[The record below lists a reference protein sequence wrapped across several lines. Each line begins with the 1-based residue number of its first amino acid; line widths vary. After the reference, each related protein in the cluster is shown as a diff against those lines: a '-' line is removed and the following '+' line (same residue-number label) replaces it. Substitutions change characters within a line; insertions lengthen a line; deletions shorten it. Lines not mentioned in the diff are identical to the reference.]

1 MIEDDNPRVASGRK
15 LGLLE
20 LSLCALLTGIVLL
33 TFAQVLFRYVFQT
46 SLAWTEELARFMFI
60 WLAALG
66 AAYAFKKRAH
76 FLLRFLVDKLSVGK
90 RMVVETLAVFLMA
103 CFLAVFIVYAV
114 FYVHSVAGQQ
124 SPGTGLS
131 KAAPASAAVVGGVLM
146 LYYIFR
152 NWIEDIR
159 NRSSNPCAESRKS
172 ELQEESPGGDRGFGG
187 RA

>member
-1 MIEDDNPRVASGRK
+1 MIEDDNLRVASGRK

-76 FLLRFLVDKLSVGK
+76 FLLRFLVDKLSVRK

-103 CFLAVFIVYAV
+103 GFLAVFIVYAV
-114 FYVHSVAGQQ
+114 FYVHSVAGQK

-131 KAAPASAAVVGGVLM
+131 KAVPASAAVVGSVLM
-146 LYYIFR
+146 LYYIVR

-159 NRSSNPCAESRKS
+159 NRSSNPGAESRKS
-172 ELQEESPGGDRGFGG
+172 ELQEKSPGGDRGFGG

>member
-1 MIEDDNPRVASGRK
+1 MIEDDNPRAASSRK

-76 FLLRFLVDKLSVGK
+76 FLLRFLLDRLPLRK
-90 RMVVETLAVFLMA
+90 RMVVETLAVFFMA
-103 CFLAVFIVYAV
+103 GFLAVFIVYAV
-114 FYVHSVAGQQ
+114 FYVQSVAGQK

-131 KAAPASAAVVGGVLM
+131 KAVPASAAVVGGVLM

-152 NWIEDIR
+152 NWIEDTL
-159 NRSSNPCAESRKS
+159 K
-172 ELQEESPGGDRGFGG
+172 SPGGDRGLSG

>member
-1 MIEDDNPRVASGRK
+1 MIEDDNPRLATSRK

-20 LSLCALLTGIVLL
+20 LSLCALLTGIVLA

-76 FLLRFLVDKLSVGK
+76 FLLRFLVDKLSPRK
-90 RMVVETLAVFLMA
+90 QIFVETLAVFLMA
-103 CFLAVFIVYAV
+103 GFLLVFTVYAV
-114 FYVHSVAGQQ
+114 FYVQSVAGQK

-131 KAAPASAAVVGGVLM
+131 KAVPASAAVAGGVLM

-159 NRSSNPCAESRKS
+159 NF
-172 ELQEESPGGDRGFGG
+172 SPTPGDGEP
-187 RA
+187 